1 MKTISPIGK
10 VVFLYPKSNQDTQGR
25 TENRLPLCHIT
36 TPPVVHPA
44 QSVQSTGC

>member
-1 MKTISPIGK
+1 MKTILPIGK
-10 VVFLYPKSNQDTQGR
+10 VVFLYPKSNQDAQGR
-25 TENRLPLCHIT
+25 TGNRLPLCYIT